1 MTQNVTMKTKILP
14 VNYTDD
20 LEKILNDGE
29 YNNVVGIEQMSI
41 TYIQPADTCSSSDE
55 VQTLTITTQCGDC
68 CGIEDAEKEEGF
80 YFDITIPEGHW
91 SVDDGDSLK
100 ALIDDFKKRLYM
112 VNEIEP

>member
-1 MTQNVTMKTKILP
+1 MKTKVTP

-20 LEKILNDGE
+20 LDKIMQEEKCNA
-29 YNNVVGIEQMSI
+29 VGIEQMSI
-41 TYIQPADTCSSSDE
+41 TYIQPADTCSSSGE
-55 VQTLTITTQCGDC
+55 IQTITITTQCGDC
-68 CGIEDAEKEEGF
+68 CGIEDAEREEGF

-112 VNEIEP
+112 TNTLEYGEQQ